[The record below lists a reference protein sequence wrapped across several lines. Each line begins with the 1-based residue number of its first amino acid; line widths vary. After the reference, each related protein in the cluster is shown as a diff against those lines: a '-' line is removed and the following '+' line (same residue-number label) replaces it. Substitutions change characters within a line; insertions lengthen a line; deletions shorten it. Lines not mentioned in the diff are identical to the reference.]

1 MGAQA
6 WVVCLSMPTPTRE
19 EPAVRN
25 LWTTRSARRGGA
37 RLAIVSLA
45 VAAAGVLI
53 AAGPAAPAAAA
64 GAVRTAEVAW
74 GDNFFGTLGDGTNT
88 STSVPVRA
96 AGLTG
101 GAQQIAGGGG
111 HTLAVNADGE
121 VWAWGDNSLGQL
133 GDGTRT
139 AHLTPQRVPGINNA
153 VAVAAGNLFSLAVLA
168 DGSVKAWGYNGFGQL
183 GTPAGPDVL
192 SPITV
197 PGVGSVVT
205 VAAGHLHSLA
215 LRSDGTVWGWGDNGE
230 GQLGDGTQTSRST
243 PAPVHNLSNVR
254 QLVSGSFHAMALGN
268 DGNVRV
274 WGHAGEGQVGNGQ
287 FPSPDAQLL
296 PALASVSNI
305 VHVAAGDLHSLAV
318 RADGSVWAWGWNL
331 DRQVADNIEIIQRT
345 PVRVNGLPS
354 NIVQVAGAQ
363 ESSVAL
369 DAGGSAWTWGRV
381 RGNPIMH
388 TGVPFKV
395 AGLTDATAIAAG
407 QAHYLAIVKAPF
419 SIGLNP
425 AAGTVAAGSATST
438 LVRLTP
444 ATGYTGTATLAV
456 SGLPS
461 GVTATLTSPTVG
473 VNSPSIITF
482 RNPGGAPAGTF
493 PITVTATDPT
503 AAIPTQT
510 ATYVLT
516 VAPAPK
522 FTIALS
528 LTNDTIPPGGSTST
542 DVSLTPFGG
551 FNGTATLS
559 IKGLPA
565 GVTATFT
572 PSTVSAAQPATLT
585 LTAAPNCPFGTY
597 NFTVGA
603 SVPGAGASAGYQL
616 TVAGDPSS

>member
-1 MGAQA
+1 
-6 WVVCLSMPTPTRE
+6 
-19 EPAVRN
+19 
-25 LWTTRSARRGGA
+25 
-37 RLAIVSLA
+37 
-45 VAAAGVLI
+45 
-53 AAGPAAPAAAA
+53 
-64 GAVRTAEVAW
+64 
-74 GDNFFGTLGDGTNT
+74 
-88 STSVPVRA
+88 
-96 AGLTG
+96 
-101 GAQQIAGGGG
+101 
-111 HTLAVNADGE
+111 
-121 VWAWGDNSLGQL
+121 
-133 GDGTRT
+133 
-139 AHLTPQRVPGINNA
+139 
-153 VAVAAGNLFSLAVLA
+153 
-168 DGSVKAWGYNGFGQL
+168 
-183 GTPAGPDVL
+183 VL

-197 PGVGSVVT
+197 PGIGGVIA
-205 VAAGHLHSLA
+205 VAGGQLHSLA
-215 LRSDGTVWGWGDNGE
+215 LRSDGTVWGWGDNGD

-268 DGNVRV
+268 DGTVRV

-296 PALASVSNI
+296 PALASVSDI
-305 VHVAAGDLHSLAV
+305 VHIAAGDLHSLAV
-318 RADGSVWAWGWNL
+318 RGDGSVWAWGWNL

-354 NIVQVAGAQ
+354 AIVQVAGAQ

-369 DAGGSAWTWGRV
+369 DATGAAWTWGRV
-381 RGNPIMH
+381 RGNPIVH

-407 QAHYLAIVKAPF
+407 QAHYLAIVKPPF

-425 AAGTVAAGSATST
+425 TAGTLAAGSATST

-444 ATGYTGTATLAV
+444 ATGYTGTATLTV

-503 AAIPTQT
+503 AAIPVQT
-510 ATYVLT
+510 ATYGLT

-528 LTNDTIPPGGSTST
+528 LTNGTVAPGGSTST
-542 DVSLTPFGG
+542 DVTLTPFGG

-572 PSTVSAAQPATLT
+572 PNTVSATQPATLT
-585 LTAAPNCPFGTY
+585 LTAAPNCPLGTY
-597 NFTVGA
+597 NLIVGA
-603 SVPGAGASAGYQL
+603 GAPGGGASAGYQL
-616 TVAGDPSS
+616 TVAGDPPA